1 MNTLLLVG
9 GDLCERTAKVLDP
22 DHWKCIGLRRSPKK
36 PERGDRISWY
46 QADLQNPDSL
56 SFLGGEEFFEISHI
70 LYAPSPDSRTM
81 ADYAGVYSL
90 GLPRLLS
97 SLSTRCLD
105 RLQRCILVGSSAVWA
120 PSDDWV
126 NEDTPVQVTSF
137 RAMALLDAEA
147 ALHATLSPGVGVTL
161 RMSGLYGPGRLRLLH
176 GLQTGTIVSP
186 DGPGHWANRLHIDDA
201 AQACA
206 HLLALA
212 EPEPLYIG
220 TDNHPLP
227 TAELYDAVAQL
238 VGAPAPARRPQPPS
252 GKQLSNARL
261 RASGWVPAWPSALEW
276 YEFAWRRQQIG
287 R

>member
-9 GDLCERTAKVLDP
+9 GDLCERAAKMLDP
-22 DHWKCIGLRRSPKK
+22 THWKCIGLRRSPKK
-36 PERGDRISWY
+36 PEQGNIISWY

-56 SFLGGEEFFEISHI
+56 SFLGGDEFFEISHI
-70 LYAPSPDSRTM
+70 LYAPSPDSRTI
-81 ADYAGVYSL
+81 AHYAGVYSL

-97 SLSTRCLD
+97 SLPARSLN

-126 NEDTPVQVTSF
+126 NEDTPVDKTSF

-147 ALHATLSPGVGVTL
+147 ALHATLFPGVGVTL
-161 RMSGLYGPGRLRLLH
+161 RMSGLYGPGRLHLLN
-176 GLQTGTIVSP
+176 GLQAGTIVSP
-186 DGPGHWANRLHIDDA
+186 AGPGHWANRIHIDDA
-201 AQACA
+201 AQACV

-227 TAELYDAVAQL
+227 TSELYDAVAQL
-238 VGAPAPARRPQPPS
+238 VGLPAPARRPQAPS
-252 GKQLSNARL
+252 GKRLSNARL
-261 RASGWVPAWPSALEW
+261 RASGWAPAWPSALEW
-276 YEFAWRRQQIG
+276 YKLAWREQ
-287 R
+287 